1 VAQSDWLYALPSAP
15 VVSRFLVGLYWDWL
29 MPVALPEEAQ
39 ERDMQR
45 GVILGLAGFAFT
57 AAAALAILDAA
68 TRPSLQLSIW
78 YVLVSFVSY
87 LSALSIQSYKYRI
100 WQDQL
105 ATALIEAGSLSL
117 MLTLVTLLF
126 AAKLEERFVW
136 MSASVA
142 IGAWLVDH
150 AVKLRLF
157 WRFLKALDEHER
169 RGGAKWQQPRRLR
182 RKR

>member
-1 VAQSDWLYALPSAP
+1 VAQSGWTYSIPLLPLI
-15 VVSRFLVGLYWDWL
+15 SRFMVGLYWDWL
-29 MPVALPEEAQ
+29 MPISLPEDAQ

-57 AAAALAILDAA
+57 AAAALAVLDAA

-87 LSALSIQSYKYRI
+87 LSALSIQSYKHRI

-117 MLTLVTLLF
+117 MLALVSLLV
-126 AAKLEERFVW
+126 AAKLEGWFIC
-136 MSASVA
+136 MATSVA
-142 IGAWLVDH
+142 LLAWLIDH
-150 AVKLRLF
+150 GVKLRLF
-157 WRFLKALDEHER
+157 WRFLRALDDQQR
-169 RGGAKWQQPRRLR
+169 RGSKWQQLRKLR